1 VGLALL
7 FGTSAALAFD
17 STKVGQWGSLYL
29 DDLSPVLAKS
39 AQLKR
44 EVTAALARKNKKP
57 EDILC
62 FGMRFPGP
70 WKNLGGM
77 RVAPYTCDFD
87 GKYLRIDATVRVI
100 GRGGRT
106 FETIND
112 TAMKRAIDV
121 REDNLTWKW
130 TTGDDPAKGPP
141 WSVPFAPTAPAEDQ
155 SAFLGAV
162 KDSTNQILLYL
173 DFAAKTGQKP
183 DFSGPPVSDLFA
195 RVFDLRQLAALPPPK
210 PGDVP
215 VLAAW
220 IDSANQV
227 AKAIIYFGITAPADP
242 IAIRTRSSATS
253 RTLKTSRRRPSIFS
267 SASRHAKSNRCF
279 YSWNSLRRN
288 NARKSAKKA
297 SRRRASAARK

>member
-1 VGLALL
+1 MAMRLVGLALL

-29 DDLSPVLAKS
+29 DDLSPVLAES

-70 WKNLGGM
+70 WKNLGAM
-77 RVAPYTCDFD
+77 CVAPYTCDFD

-100 GRGGRT
+100 GRGGR
-106 FETIND
+106 I
-112 TAMKRAIDV
+112 TAMKRATDV

-141 WSVPFAPTAPAEDQ
+141 WSVPFALTAPPEDQ

-162 KDSTNQILLYL
+162 KDSANQIL
-173 DFAAKTGQKP
+173 D
-183 DFSGPPVSDLFA
+183 
-195 RVFDLRQLAALPPPK
+195 PPPASDWQ
-210 PGDVP
+210 GG
-215 VLAAW
+215 L
-220 IDSANQV
+220 IS
-227 AKAIIYFGITAPADP
+227 P
-242 IAIRTRSSATS
+242 IP
-253 RTLKTSRRRPSIFS
+253 KNRP
-267 SASRHAKSNRCF
+267 
-279 YSWNSLRRN
+279 
-288 NARKSAKKA
+288 
-297 SRRRASAARK
+297 